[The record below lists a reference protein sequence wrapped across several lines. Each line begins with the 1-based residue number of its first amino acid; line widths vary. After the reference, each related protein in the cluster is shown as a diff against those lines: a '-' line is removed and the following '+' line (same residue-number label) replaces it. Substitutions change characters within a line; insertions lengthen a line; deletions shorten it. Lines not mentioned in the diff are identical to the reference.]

1 MRSQLILSLV
11 LLILGLSHLA
21 LSLPQPKGSLPPS
34 SSLNTTTSDS
44 TILLSARSDGSS
56 GTSLGTGGIIGIVVG
71 SVVLLG
77 IVAWFMA
84 LLKKK

>member
-11 LLILGLSHLA
+11 LLVLGSSHLA
-21 LSLPQPKGSLPPS
+21 LSLPPPKENLPPS
-34 SSLNTTTSDS
+34 SSLNTTTSDL

-56 GTSLGTGGIIGIVVG
+56 GTSLGVGGIIGIVVG

-77 IVAWFMA
+77 IIAWFMA